1 MKIKKIECVF
11 WAIMLCVGFSS
22 HAQSLLSKTVSL
34 QADKQRLD
42 AVLEILSNKGGFQFS
57 YKTDIIKRDSIVSIA
72 VVNKTVRYVLDQL
85 FGNRLDYVESGEYI
99 ILRFKPIQISNES
112 KQSKASD
119 KWYIISG
126 KVLDCYTGAALAN
139 VSIYER
145 DRLVSTLTNTNGF
158 FRLKLKASSRS
169 AALSVSKDEYQDTT
183 VKLTPRYNTQ
193 LTIVIVPEAEQIA
206 GEIMTADSEDPEAKV
221 IKVVSDTFKVEE
233 TKLGNFLLSTKAKT
247 QNRNIRNFLANRSF
261 QISFVPGLST
271 WGLLNSKVTNK
282 FSFNVIGGYSGGVDQ
297 FELGGVFNIVNKN
310 VQYVQIAGV
319 FNLVGGSVK
328 GLQLAGVTNY
338 VGGNVKGWQ
347 VAGVSNQTAGN
358 TNGVQLAG
366 TVNISQKKFKG
377 AQIAGT
383 VNISLDTLTGLQL
396 SGSVN
401 VAKGYLHGAQVSGF
415 VNYAK
420 KIKGLQLGLVN
431 IADSVDGWSIGLLS
445 IVKKG
450 YHKLGIT
457 GNEILPMNLEIKTGT
472 HRFYN
477 IFSAGWRPGSQ
488 SKIYAAGYGIGNET
502 RLNDELS
509 INTELS
515 SHFLYLGSWDY
526 QNSLSRLSLAVNL
539 SLSKRLAIFAG
550 PSFSV
555 YYSDQPTRVG
565 SYAFDLSGKGLGN
578 FTWGN
583 RTKAWFGFNAGL
595 HLF

>member
-1 MKIKKIECVF
+1 MKIKKTGWVI
-11 WAIMLCVGFSS
+11 WALMIWTGFSAN
-22 HAQSLLSKTVSL
+22 AQSLLSKTVSL
-34 QADKQRLD
+34 QVEKQRLD

-57 YKTDIIKRDSIVSIA
+57 YKSDIIKRDSIVSITVA
-72 VVNKTVRYVLDQL
+72 NNTVRYVLDQL
-85 FGNRLDYVESGEYI
+85 FTDRLEYVESGKYI
-99 ILRFKPIQISNES
+99 ILRLKPIQINSENR
-112 KQSKASD
+112 QLKATD
-119 KWYIISG
+119 KWYVISG
-126 KVLDCYTGAALAN
+126 KVLDYYSGMAVAN

-145 DRLVSTLTNTNGF
+145 DRLVSTLTNNNGF
-158 FRLKLKASSRS
+158 FKLKLKASNRT
-169 AALSVSKDEYQDTT
+169 AALSVSKDDYLDTMI
-183 VKLTPRYNTQ
+183 KLTPRYNTQ
-193 LTIVIVPEAEQIA
+193 LTIVIIPEPDEILDNIVIIEPNDTAAEL
-206 GEIMTADSEDPEAKV
+206 

-297 FELGGVFNIVNKN
+297 FELGGVFNVVNKD
-310 VQYVQIAGV
+310 VRYAQIAGV
-319 FNLVGGSVK
+319 VNLVGGSVRGFQLAGVANYAGGKTSGLQIAGVYNHTRSKGEGVQVAGTMNLAAKGFK
-328 GLQLAGVTNY
+328 GLQLAGTINMGLDTIRGV
-338 VGGNVKGWQ
+338 Q
-347 VAGVSNQTAGN
+347 VAGS
-358 TNGVQLAG
+358 
-366 TVNISQKKFKG
+366 VNIS
-377 AQIAGT
+377 
-383 VNISLDTLTGLQL
+383 
-396 SGSVN
+396 
-401 VAKGYLHGAQVSGF
+401 KGYISGVQVSGL

-420 KIKGLQLGLVN
+420 KIKGLQLGVVN

-450 YHKLGIT
+450 YHKLGIS
-457 GNEILPMNLEIKTGT
+457 GNEILPMNLELKTGT

-477 IFSAGWRPGSQ
+477 IFSAGWKPGNKSR
-488 SKIYAAGYGIGNET
+488 IYAIGYGIGNET
-502 RLNDELS
+502 RLNNELS